1 MILRTSLRGQPLSV
15 LVLILGGW
23 VALRVA
29 TWAPP
34 AWDMTVR
41 DGWAVPA
48 PAMPA
53 LADKTADAAD
63 GRMVAEG
70 FARGPISPPYGMGY
84 PEGMA
89 LSGYPAPQPGWQMA
103 GGMPQPVFQQVRIP
117 VPVYYYPA
125 SPGAGP
131 ADAAAFA
138 MAGNGSGA
146 VGGMT
151 GSGALPAGAGAAVPS
166 PPLAFADPGV
176 PPPFLAPEPARTRGN
191 RWSSDAWVLARRES
205 PVMPASGRPSYGGSQ
220 AGAILRYHIAPQNG
234 HRPIAYLRAY
244 SALGSIREN
253 EIALGVG
260 ARPFRSVPL
269 MLAVEGR
276 AFRSA
281 QGQTSVRPAV
291 LAYTELPPFA
301 LPLGFTGEAYVQ
313 GGYVG
318 GMYKTGFADGQLR
331 VDRPLID
338 VATMQLRAGGGIWAG
353 AQKGAARLDVG
364 PSASTMID
372 MWGTRSRVSLDWRF
386 RVKGDAEPKSGPAV
400 TISAGF

>member
-1 MILRTSLRGQPLSV
+1 MILRASLRGQPLSV
-15 LVLILGGW
+15 LALILAGW

-34 AWDMTVR
+34 AWDMTV
-41 DGWAVPA
+41 GNAMAIPA
-48 PAMPA
+48 PVLPA
-53 LADKTADAAD
+53 LEAGLAGSADERTVAA
-63 GRMVAEG
+63 G
-70 FARGPISPPYGMGY
+70 FARGPISSFYGTAPPGA
-84 PEGMA
+84 A
-89 LSGYPAPQPGWQMA
+89 LAGYPAAQLAPGIVQPI
-103 GGMPQPVFQQVRIP
+103 VQQVRIP

-125 SPGAGP
+125 PSGGGP
-131 ADAAAFA
+131 ASPVAFA
-138 MAGNGSGA
+138 MGGHGPGVA
-146 VGGMT
+146 GGMT
-151 GSGALPAGAGAAVPS
+151 GGGASPAENGAAVS
-166 PPLAFADPGV
+166 SLPLAFADPGV
-176 PPPFLAPEPARTRGN
+176 PPPFLAPAPARTRGN
-191 RWSSDAWVLARRES
+191 RWSADAWVLARRET
-205 PVMPASGRPSYGGSQ
+205 PVVPASGRPSYGGSQ
-220 AGAILRYHIAPQNG
+220 AGAILRYHIAPDNG

-244 SALGSIREN
+244 SALGAIREN

-269 MLAVEGR
+269 MVAVEGR

-281 QGQTSVRPAV
+281 RGQTSVRPAV
-291 LAYTELPPFA
+291 LAYTELPPFDM
-301 LPLGFTGEAYVQ
+301 PLGFRGEAYAQ

-364 PSASTMID
+364 PGASTMID

-386 RVKGDAEPKSGPAV
+386 RVKGNAEPKSGPAV